1 MQSMA
6 HWFERALREISVLN
20 KNTGKSEVEI
30 IETNSDLSKLAKLK
44 KGCVLTIGNFD
55 GVHLGH
61 REIINVARKFA
72 DQKHSELVLMTFEPH
87 PVAILYPEKA
97 PGVLTPIML
106 KKHLLDQF
114 GVDCLVVLESSY
126 GILNLSPE
134 SFVDE
139 FLVRPVRPAVV
150 VEGEDFNFGYGR
162 SGNIQVL
169 KELGQ
174 KFSFEVV
181 IVPGKEI
188 KLTDGQNARV
198 SSTLIRH
205 LLHKGQ
211 VADAAQALGRHYRLS
226 GQTTLGKGKGRQLGF
241 PTANIDPVNQIIPA
255 EGVYAGFVEIADTE
269 QQLSESKNK
278 LPAAFSIGRAKTFIS
293 DHPLMAEAHI
303 LGQDPGD
310 LYGKYLAMDFV
321 EFIRHQ
327 QKFSSP
333 QQLSAQIAKDCRYAK
348 EILDIKNTGI

>member
-1 MQSMA
+1 M
-6 HWFERALREISVLN
+6 EIV
-20 KNTGKSEVEI
+20 
-30 IETNSDLSKLAKLK
+30 ETNSDLSQLAKLK
-44 KGCVLTIGNFD
+44 KGSVLTIGNFD

-61 REIINVARKFA
+61 QEIINAARKLA
-72 DQKHSELVLMTFEPH
+72 DQRHSDLVLMTFEPH

-97 PGVLTPIML
+97 PGVLTPIAL
-106 KKHLLDQF
+106 KKHLLNQF
-114 GVDCLVVLESSY
+114 GVDCLVILESSY
-126 GILNLSPE
+126 RILNLSPE

-139 FLVRPVRPAVV
+139 FLAHSVKPDVV

-162 SGNIQVL
+162 SGNVRIL

-174 KFSFEVV
+174 KFSFEIV

-188 KLTDGQNARV
+188 KLADEQTARV

-205 LLHKGQ
+205 LLHKGK
-211 VADAAQALGRHYRLS
+211 VADAVKALGRNYRLS
-226 GQTTLGKGKGRQLGF
+226 GQTTLGKGKGRKLGF

-269 QQLSESKNK
+269 EQLCESKSK

-293 DHPLMAEAHI
+293 DHPLLVEAHI

-327 QKFSSP
+327 QKFTSL
-333 QQLSAQIAKDCRYAK
+333 QNLSAQIAKDCKKAK
-348 EILDIKNTGI
+348 EILELKSTET

>member
-1 MQSMA
+1 MKIIQT
-6 HWFERALREISVLN
+6 ISQLQN
-20 KNTGKSEVEI
+20 I
-30 IETNSDLSKLAKLK
+30 K

-61 REIINVARKFA
+61 QKIINIARKLA
-72 DQKHSELVLMTFEPH
+72 DERHSELVLMTFEPH
-87 PVAILYPEKA
+87 PAAILYPEKA
-97 PGVLTPIML
+97 PGVLTPIVL
-106 KKHLLDQF
+106 KKHLLNQF

-126 GILNLSPE
+126 RILNLSPE

-139 FLVRPVRPAVV
+139 FLVSSVRPAVV

-162 SGNIQVL
+162 SGNIQIL

-174 KFSFEVV
+174 KFSFETV
-181 IVPGKEI
+181 IIPGKDI
-188 KLTDGQNARV
+188 KLADGQKARV

-205 LLHKGQ
+205 LLHKGK
-211 VADAAQALGRHYRLS
+211 VADAAKALGRYYRLS
-226 GQTTLGKGKGRQLGF
+226 GKTTPGKGKGRQLGF
-241 PTANIDPVNQIIPA
+241 PTANINPVSQIIPA

-269 QQLSESKNK
+269 EQLCESKNK

-293 DHPLMAEAHI
+293 EHPLMVEAHV
-303 LGQDPGD
+303 LGKDIGD
-310 LYGKYLAMDFV
+310 LYGKHLAMDFM

-333 QQLSAQIAKDCRYAK
+333 DQLSAQIAKDCKKAA
-348 EILDIKNTGI
+348 EILTTI

>member
-1 MQSMA
+1 
-6 HWFERALREISVLN
+6 
-20 KNTGKSEVEI
+20 VEI
-30 IETNSDLSKLAKLK
+30 IETNSDLSELAKLK

-61 REIINVARKFA
+61 QEIINVARKLA
-72 DQKHSELVLMTFEPH
+72 DQRHSELVLMTFEPH

-97 PGVLTPIML
+97 PGVLTPIVL
-106 KKHLLDQF
+106 KKHLLTQF

-126 GILNLSPE
+126 RILNLSPE

-139 FLVRPVRPAVV
+139 FLLKSVQPDVV

-162 SGNIQVL
+162 SGNVRIL

-174 KFSFEVV
+174 RFNFEIV
-181 IVPGKEI
+181 IVEGKEI
-188 KLTDGQNARV
+188 KLTDEQTARV

-205 LLHKGQ
+205 LLHKSKLT
-211 VADAAQALGRHYRLS
+211 DAAQALGRYYRLS
-226 GQTTLGKGKGRQLGF
+226 GQTTLGKGKGRKLGF
-241 PTANIDPVNQIIPA
+241 PTANIDPANQIIPA

-269 QQLSESKNK
+269 EQLCESKNK

-293 DHPLMAEAHI
+293 DHPLLVEAHI
-303 LGQDPGD
+303 LEQDTGD

-321 EFIRHQ
+321 KFIRHQ

-333 QQLSAQIAKDCRYAK
+333 QQLSTQIAKDCQKAK
-348 EILDIKNTGI
+348 EILTTERTD

>member
-1 MQSMA
+1 M
-6 HWFERALREISVLN
+6 E
-20 KNTGKSEVEI
+20 T
-30 IETNSDLSKLAKLK
+30 IETNSDLSELAKLK
-44 KGCVLTIGNFD
+44 KGSVLTIGNFD

-61 REIINVARKFA
+61 QEIINAARKLA
-72 DQKHSELVLMTFEPH
+72 DQRLSDLILMTFEPH

-97 PGVLTPIML
+97 PGVLTPIVL
-106 KKHLLDQF
+106 KKHLLSQF
-114 GVDCLVVLESSY
+114 GVDCLVILESSY
-126 GILNLSPE
+126 RILNLSPE

-139 FLVRPVRPAVV
+139 FLLKSVQPDVV

-162 SGNIQVL
+162 SGNIRIL

-174 KFSFEVV
+174 KFNFEIV

-188 KLTDGQNARV
+188 KLADEQTARV

-211 VADAAQALGRHYRLS
+211 VADAAKALGRHYRLS
-226 GQTTLGKGKGRQLGF
+226 GRTTLGKGKGRKLGF

-255 EGVYAGFVEIADTE
+255 EGVYAGFVEIADAEE
-269 QQLSESKNK
+269 QLCESKSR
-278 LPAAFSIGRAKTFIS
+278 LPAAFSVGRAKTFIS
-293 DHPLMAEAHI
+293 DHPLLVEAHI

-310 LYGKYLAMDFV
+310 LYGKYLAMEFV

-333 QQLSAQIAKDCRYAK
+333 EHLSAQIAKDCKKAK
-348 EILDIKNTGI
+348 EILDLKSTET

>member
-1 MQSMA
+1 M
-6 HWFERALREISVLN
+6 
-20 KNTGKSEVEI
+20 EI
-30 IETNSDLSKLAKLK
+30 IETNSDLSQLAKLK

-61 REIINVARKFA
+61 QEIINVARKLA
-72 DQKHSELVLMTFEPH
+72 DQRHSELVLMTFEPH

-97 PGVLTPIML
+97 PGVLTPIVL
-106 KKHLLDQF
+106 KKHLLTQF

-126 GILNLSPE
+126 RILNLSPE
-134 SFVDE
+134 SFIDE
-139 FLVRPVRPAVV
+139 FLLKSVQPDVV

-162 SGNIQVL
+162 SGNVRIL
-169 KELGQ
+169 KELGER
-174 KFSFEVV
+174 FSFEIV

-188 KLTDGQNARV
+188 KLADEQNARV

-205 LLHKGQ
+205 LLHKGKLT
-211 VADAAQALGRHYRLS
+211 DTAQALGRYYRLS
-226 GQTTLGKGKGRQLGF
+226 GQTTLGKGKGRKLGF
-241 PTANIDPVNQIIPA
+241 PTANIDPANQIIPA

-269 QQLSESKNK
+269 EQLCESKSK

-293 DHPLMAEAHI
+293 DHPLLVEAHI
-303 LGQDPGD
+303 LEQDPGD

-321 EFIRHQ
+321 KFIRHQ

-333 QQLSAQIAKDCRYAK
+333 QQLSTQIAKDCQYAK
-348 EILDIKNTGI
+348 EILTTERTD

>member
-1 MQSMA
+1 MKIIQT
-6 HWFERALREISVLN
+6 ISQLQN
-20 KNTGKSEVEI
+20 I
-30 IETNSDLSKLAKLK
+30 K

-61 REIINVARKFA
+61 QKIINIARKLA
-72 DQKHSELVLMTFEPH
+72 DERHSELVLMTFEPH

-97 PGVLTPIML
+97 PGVLTPIVL
-106 KKHLLDQF
+106 KKHLLNQF

-126 GILNLSPE
+126 RILNLSPE

-139 FLVRPVRPAVV
+139 FLVSSVRPAVV

-162 SGNIQVL
+162 SGNIQIL

-174 KFSFEVV
+174 KFSFETV
-181 IVPGKEI
+181 IIPGKDI
-188 KLTDGQNARV
+188 KLADGQKARV

-205 LLHKGQ
+205 LLHKGK
-211 VADAAQALGRHYRLS
+211 VADAIKALGRYYRLS
-226 GQTTLGKGKGRQLGF
+226 GKTTPGKGKGRQLGF
-241 PTANIDPVNQIIPA
+241 PTANINPVSQIIPA

-269 QQLSESKNK
+269 EQLCESKSK

-293 DHPLMAEAHI
+293 DHPLMVEAHV
-303 LGQDPGD
+303 LGKDIGD
-310 LYGKYLAMDFV
+310 LYGKHLAMDFM

-333 QQLSAQIAKDCRYAK
+333 DQLSAQIAKDCKKAA
-348 EILDIKNTGI
+348 EILTTI

>member
-1 MQSMA
+1 
-6 HWFERALREISVLN
+6 
-20 KNTGKSEVEI
+20 VEI
-30 IETNSDLSKLAKLK
+30 IETNSDLSQLAKIK

-61 REIINVARKFA
+61 QEIINAARKLA
-72 DQKHSELVLMTFEPH
+72 DKRQSELVLMTFEPH

-97 PGVLTPIML
+97 PGVLTQMVL
-106 KKHLLDQF
+106 KKHLLTQF

-126 GILNLSPE
+126 RILNLSPE

-139 FLVRPVRPAVV
+139 FLLKSVQPDVV

-162 SGNIQVL
+162 SGNVRIL

-174 KFSFEVV
+174 RFNFEIV

-188 KLTDGQNARV
+188 KLADEQNARV

-205 LLHKGQ
+205 LLHKGK
-211 VADAAQALGRHYRLS
+211 VADAATALGRYYRLS
-226 GQTTLGKGKGRQLGF
+226 GQTTLGKGKGRKLGF

-255 EGVYAGFVEIADTE
+255 EGVYAGFVEITDTE
-269 QQLSESKNK
+269 EQLCKSKNK
-278 LPAAFSIGRAKTFIS
+278 LPAAFSIGRAKTFIT
-293 DHPLMAEAHI
+293 DHPLLVEAHI

-327 QKFSSP
+327 QKFISP
-333 QQLSAQIAKDCRYAK
+333 EHLSTQIAKDCENIK
-348 EILDIKNTGI
+348 DILDIKSTET

>member
-1 MQSMA
+1 MKIIQK
-6 HWFERALREISVLN
+6 ISQLQN
-20 KNTGKSEVEI
+20 I
-30 IETNSDLSKLAKLK
+30 K

-61 REIINVARKFA
+61 QKIINVARKLA
-72 DQKHSELVLMTFEPH
+72 DERHSELVLITFEPH

-97 PGVLTPIML
+97 PGVLTPIVL
-106 KKHLLDQF
+106 KKHLLNQF

-126 GILNLSPE
+126 RILNLSPE

-139 FLVRPVRPAVV
+139 FLVRSGRPAVV

-162 SGNIQVL
+162 SGNVQAL

-181 IVPGKEI
+181 IIPGKEI
-188 KLTDGQNARV
+188 KLADGQKARV

-205 LLHKGQ
+205 LLHKGK
-211 VADAAQALGRHYRLS
+211 VADAAKALGRYYRLS
-226 GQTTLGKGKGRQLGF
+226 GKTTPGKGKGRQLGF
-241 PTANIDPVNQIIPA
+241 PTANINPVSQIIPA
-255 EGVYAGFVEIADTE
+255 ESVYAGFVEIADTE
-269 QQLSESKNK
+269 EQLCESKNK

-293 DHPLMAEAHI
+293 DHPLMVEAHV
-303 LGQDPGD
+303 LGKDIGD
-310 LYGKYLAMDFV
+310 LYGKHLAMDFV
-321 EFIRHQ
+321 EFVRHQ

-333 QQLSAQIAKDCRYAK
+333 EQLSAQIAKDCRYAK
-348 EILDIKNTGI
+348 KTLTKKRR

>member
-1 MQSMA
+1 M
-6 HWFERALREISVLN
+6 
-20 KNTGKSEVEI
+20 EI
-30 IETNSDLSKLAKLK
+30 IETDSDLSQLAKIK

-61 REIINVARKFA
+61 QEIINAARKLA
-72 DQKHSELVLMTFEPH
+72 DQRHSELVLMTFEPH

-97 PGVLTPIML
+97 PGVLTPIVL
-106 KKHLLDQF
+106 KKHLLSQF
-114 GVDCLVVLESSY
+114 GVDCLVILESSY
-126 GILNLSPE
+126 RILNLSPE
-134 SFVDE
+134 SFIDE
-139 FLVRPVRPAVV
+139 FLLKSGQPDVV

-162 SGNIQVL
+162 SGDVKIL

-174 KFSFEVV
+174 KFSFKIV

-188 KLTDGQNARV
+188 KLADEQNARV

-205 LLHKGQ
+205 LLHKGK
-211 VADAAQALGRHYRLS
+211 VADAAKALGRYYRLS
-226 GQTTLGKGKGRQLGF
+226 GQTTLGKGKGRKLGF

-269 QQLSESKNK
+269 EQLCESKSK

-293 DHPLMAEAHI
+293 DHPLLVEAHI

-310 LYGKYLAMDFV
+310 LYSKHLAMDFV
-321 EFIRHQ
+321 DFIRHQ
-327 QKFSSP
+327 QKFTSP
-333 QQLSAQIAKDCRYAK
+333 QQLSAQIEKDCEK
-348 EILDIKNTGI
+348 TKHILQNI

>member
-1 MQSMA
+1 
-6 HWFERALREISVLN
+6 V
-20 KNTGKSEVEI
+20 EVI
-30 IETNSDLSKLAKLK
+30 QTNSDLSQLAKLK

-61 REIINVARKFA
+61 QEIINVARKLA
-72 DQKHSELVLMTFEPH
+72 DQRHYELVLMTFEPH

-97 PGVLTPIML
+97 PGVLTPIAL
-106 KKHLLDQF
+106 KKHLLAQF
-114 GVDCLVVLESSY
+114 GVDYLVVLESSY
-126 GILNLSPE
+126 RILNLSPE

-139 FLVRPVRPAVV
+139 FLAKSVQPDVV

-162 SGNIQVL
+162 SGNVRIL

-174 KFSFEVV
+174 KFSFEIV

-188 KLTDGQNARV
+188 KLADEQTARV

-205 LLHKGQ
+205 LLHKGN
-211 VADAAQALGRHYRLS
+211 VADAAKALGRYYRLS
-226 GQTTLGKGKGRQLGF
+226 GQTTLGKGKGRKLGF

-255 EGVYAGFVEIADTE
+255 EGVYAGFVEITDTQE
-269 QQLSESKNK
+269 QLCQSKNK

-293 DHPLMAEAHI
+293 YHPLLIEAHI

-310 LYGKYLAMDFV
+310 LYGKHLAMDFV
-321 EFIRHQ
+321 DFIRHQ
-327 QKFSSP
+327 QKFTSP
-333 QQLSAQIAKDCRYAK
+333 QHLSTQIAKDCQKAK
-348 EILDIKNTGI
+348 EILAKEC

>member
-1 MQSMA
+1 M
-6 HWFERALREISVLN
+6 HET
-20 KNTGKSEVEI
+20 TGKTKVKI
-30 IETNSDLSKLAKLK
+30 IETISGLDELK
-44 KGCVLTIGNFD
+44 RVEKGCVLTIGNFD

-61 REIINVARKFA
+61 QEIISLARKLA
-72 DQKHSELVLMTFEPH
+72 DQRNSELVLMTFEPH

-97 PGVLTPIML
+97 PGVLTTMVL
-106 KKHLLDQF
+106 KKHLLARL
-114 GVDCLVVLESSY
+114 GVDCLVILESSY
-126 GILNLSPE
+126 RILNLSPE

-139 FLVRPVRPAVV
+139 FLQKSSRPAVV

-162 SGNIQVL
+162 SGNVRIL

-174 KFSFEVV
+174 RFNFEIV

-188 KLTDGQNARV
+188 KLADEQTARV

-205 LLHKGQ
+205 LLHKGK
-211 VADAAQALGRHYRLS
+211 VADAATALGRYYRLS
-226 GQTTLGKGKGRQLGF
+226 GQTTLGKGKGRKLGF

-269 QQLSESKNK
+269 EQLSESKSK

-293 DHPLMAEAHI
+293 DHPLLVEAHI

-321 EFIRHQ
+321 DFIRHQ
-327 QKFSSP
+327 QKFTSP
-333 QQLSAQIAKDCRYAK
+333 QQLSTQIAKDCESIK
-348 EILDIKNTGI
+348 DILDIKSTET

>member
-1 MQSMA
+1 M
-6 HWFERALREISVLN
+6 
-20 KNTGKSEVEI
+20 EI
-30 IETNSDLSKLAKLK
+30 IETNSDLSQLAKLK

-61 REIINVARKFA
+61 QEIINVARKLA
-72 DQKHSELVLMTFEPH
+72 DQRHSDLVLMTFEPH

-97 PGVLTPIML
+97 PGVLTPIAL
-106 KKHLLDQF
+106 KKHLLNQF

-139 FLVRPVRPAVV
+139 FLLKSVQPDVV

-162 SGNIQVL
+162 SGNVRIL
-169 KELGQ
+169 KGLGQ
-174 KFSFEVV
+174 KFNFEIV

-188 KLTDGQNARV
+188 KLTDEQNARV

-205 LLHKGQ
+205 LLHKGK
-211 VADAAQALGRHYRLS
+211 VADAAKALGRYYRLS
-226 GQTTLGKGKGRQLGF
+226 GQTTLGKGKGRKLGF

-255 EGVYAGFVEIADTE
+255 EGVYAGFVEITDTE
-269 QQLSESKNK
+269 EQLCESKSK

-293 DHPLMAEAHI
+293 DHPLLVEAHI

-327 QKFSSP
+327 QKFDSP
-333 QQLSAQIAKDCRYAK
+333 EHLSKQIAKDCENAK
-348 EILDIKNTGI
+348 HILDTNEQRF

>member
-1 MQSMA
+1 
-6 HWFERALREISVLN
+6 
-20 KNTGKSEVEI
+20 VEI
-30 IETNSDLSKLAKLK
+30 IETNSDLSQLAKIK

-61 REIINVARKFA
+61 REIINVARKLA
-72 DQKHSELVLMTFEPH
+72 DQRHSDLVLMTFEPH

-97 PGVLTPIML
+97 PGVLTPIVL
-106 KKHLLDQF
+106 KKHLLNQF
-114 GVDCLVVLESSY
+114 AVDCLIILESSY
-126 GILNLSPE
+126 RILNLSPE

-139 FLVRPVRPAVV
+139 FLLKSVQPDVV

-162 SGNIQVL
+162 SGNVRIL

-174 KFSFEVV
+174 RFSFEVV

-188 KLTDGQNARV
+188 KLADEQNARV

-205 LLHKGQ
+205 LLHKGK
-211 VADAAQALGRHYRLS
+211 VADAATALGRYYRLS
-226 GQTTLGKGKGRQLGF
+226 GQTTLGKGKGRKLGF

-269 QQLSESKNK
+269 EQLCQSKSK

-293 DHPLMAEAHI
+293 DHPLLVEAHI
-303 LGQDPGD
+303 LGRDPGD

-327 QKFSSP
+327 QKFTSP
-333 QQLSAQIAKDCRYAK
+333 QQLSAQIEKDCKTAK
-348 EILDIKNTGI
+348 EILDLKSTET

>member
-1 MQSMA
+1 M
-6 HWFERALREISVLN
+6 
-20 KNTGKSEVEI
+20 EI
-30 IETNSDLSKLAKLK
+30 IETNSDLSQLAKLK

-61 REIINVARKFA
+61 QEIINVARKLA
-72 DQKHSELVLMTFEPH
+72 DQRHSELVLMTFEPH

-97 PGVLTPIML
+97 LGVLTPIVL
-106 KKHLLDQF
+106 KKHLLTQF

-126 GILNLSPE
+126 RILNLSPE
-134 SFVDE
+134 AFIDE
-139 FLVRPVRPAVV
+139 FLLKSVQPDVV

-162 SGNIQVL
+162 SGNVRIL
-169 KELGQ
+169 KELGER
-174 KFSFEVV
+174 FSFEIV

-188 KLTDGQNARV
+188 KLTDEQNARV

-205 LLHKGQ
+205 LLHKGKLT
-211 VADAAQALGRHYRLS
+211 DAAQALGRYYRLS
-226 GQTTLGKGKGRQLGF
+226 GQTTLGKGKGRKLGF
-241 PTANIDPVNQIIPA
+241 PTANINPANQIIPA

-269 QQLSESKNK
+269 EQLCESKSK

-293 DHPLMAEAHI
+293 DHPLMVEAHI

-333 QQLSAQIAKDCRYAK
+333 QQLSAQIAKDCQKAK
-348 EILDIKNTGI
+348 DILTTNEQRLS

>member
-1 MQSMA
+1 MQSTA
-6 HWFERALREISVLN
+6 PSFERALQET
-20 KNTGKSEVEI
+20 NTLHKKGKTEVEV
-30 IETNSDLSKLAKLK
+30 IETNSDLSELAKLK

-61 REIINVARKFA
+61 QEIISVARKLA
-72 DQKHSELVLMTFEPH
+72 YQRHSDLVLMTFEPH

-97 PGVLTPIML
+97 LGVLTQIAL
-106 KKHLLDQF
+106 KKNLLAQF
-114 GVDCLVVLESSY
+114 GVDYLVVLESSY
-126 GILNLSPE
+126 RILNLSPE

-139 FLVRPVRPAVV
+139 FLAKSVQPDVV

-162 SGNIQVL
+162 SGNVRIL

-174 KFSFEVV
+174 KFSFEIV

-188 KLTDGQNARV
+188 KLADEQTARV

-205 LLHKGQ
+205 LLHKGN
-211 VADAAQALGRHYRLS
+211 VADAAKALGRYYRLS
-226 GQTTLGKGKGRQLGF
+226 GQTTLGKGKGRKLGF

-255 EGVYAGFVEIADTE
+255 EGVYAGFVEITDTQE
-269 QQLSESKNK
+269 QLCQSKNK

-293 DHPLMAEAHI
+293 YHPLLIEAHI

-310 LYGKYLAMDFV
+310 LYGKHLAMDFV
-321 EFIRHQ
+321 DFIRHQ
-327 QKFSSP
+327 QKFTSP
-333 QQLSAQIAKDCRYAK
+333 QHLSTQIAKDCQKAK
-348 EILDIKNTGI
+348 EILAKEC

>member
-1 MQSMA
+1 
-6 HWFERALREISVLN
+6 
-20 KNTGKSEVEI
+20 VEI
-30 IETNSDLSKLAKLK
+30 IETNSDLSELAKIK

-61 REIINVARKFA
+61 QEIINAARKLA
-72 DQKHSELVLMTFEPH
+72 DKRHSDLVLITFEPH

-97 PGVLTPIML
+97 PGVLTPIVL
-106 KKHLLDQF
+106 KKHLLSQF
-114 GVDCLVVLESSY
+114 GVDCLVILESSY
-126 GILNLSPE
+126 RILNLSPE

-139 FLVRPVRPAVV
+139 FLSKSVQPDVV

-162 SGNIQVL
+162 SGDVRIL
-169 KELGQ
+169 KELGER
-174 KFSFEVV
+174 FSFEIV
-181 IVPGKEI
+181 IVRGKEI
-188 KLTDGQNARV
+188 KLADEQNARV

-205 LLHKGQ
+205 LLHKGR
-211 VADAAQALGRHYRLS
+211 VADAIKALDRYYRLS
-226 GQTTLGKGKGRQLGF
+226 GQTTLGKGKGRELGF

-269 QQLSESKNK
+269 EQLCESKSK

-293 DHPLMAEAHI
+293 DHPLMVEAHI

-333 QQLSAQIAKDCRYAK
+333 QHLSTQIAKDCKKAK
-348 EILDIKNTGI
+348 EILAPNLLKGL

>member
-1 MQSMA
+1 MK
-6 HWFERALREISVLN
+6 VL
-20 KNTGKSEVEI
+20 KTVSELKE
-30 IETNSDLSKLAKLK
+30 LK

-61 REIINVARKFA
+61 HEIINFARKFA
-72 DQKHSELVLMTFEPH
+72 DDRQSELVLMTFEPH
-87 PVAILYPEKA
+87 PVTILYPEKA
-97 PGVLTPIML
+97 LGVLTPMVL
-106 KKHLLDQF
+106 KKHLLTQF

-126 GILNLSPE
+126 RILNLSPE

-139 FLVRPVRPAVV
+139 FLVKSVQPGVV

-162 SGNIQVL
+162 SGNVRIL
-169 KELGQ
+169 RELGQ
-174 KFSFEVV
+174 KFSFEIV

-188 KLTDGQNARV
+188 KLADEQTARV

-205 LLHKGQ
+205 LLHKGK
-211 VADAAQALGRHYRLS
+211 VADAAQALGRYYRLS
-226 GQTTLGKGKGRQLGF
+226 GQTTLGKGKGRKLGF

-255 EGVYAGFVEIADTE
+255 EGVYAGFVEITDTE
-269 QQLSESKNK
+269 EQLCESKNK

-293 DHPLMAEAHI
+293 DHPLLVEAHI
-303 LGQDPGD
+303 LGRDPGD

-327 QKFSSP
+327 QKFTSP
-333 QQLSAQIAKDCRYAK
+333 EHLSTQIAEDCKTAK
-348 EILDIKNTGI
+348 EILDIKNTET

>member
-1 MQSMA
+1 MK
-6 HWFERALREISVLN
+6 I
-20 KNTGKSEVEI
+20 VE
-30 IETNSDLSKLAKLK
+30 TTSGLAELVKVK

-61 REIINVARKFA
+61 QEIINVARKLA
-72 DQKHSELVLMTFEPH
+72 DQRHSELVLMTFEPH

-97 PGVLTPIML
+97 PGVLTPIVL
-106 KKHLLDQF
+106 KKHLLTQF

-126 GILNLSPE
+126 RILNLSPE

-139 FLVRPVRPAVV
+139 FLLKSVQPDVV

-162 SGNIQVL
+162 SGNVQIL
-169 KELGQ
+169 KELGER
-174 KFSFEVV
+174 FSFEIV

-188 KLTDGQNARV
+188 KLADEQHARV

-205 LLHKGQ
+205 LLHKSKLT
-211 VADAAQALGRHYRLS
+211 DAAQALGRYYRLS
-226 GQTTLGKGKGRQLGF
+226 GQTTLGKGKGRKLGF
-241 PTANIDPVNQIIPA
+241 PTANINPANQIIPA

-269 QQLSESKNK
+269 EQLSESKSK

-293 DHPLMAEAHI
+293 DHPLMVEAHI
-303 LGQDPGD
+303 LEQDTGD

-333 QQLSAQIAKDCRYAK
+333 QQLSAQIAKDCEYAK
-348 EILDIKNTGI
+348 EILTTERTD

>member
-1 MQSMA
+1 VK
-6 HWFERALREISVLN
+6 I
-20 KNTGKSEVEI
+20 VETTSGLA
-30 IETNSDLSKLAKLK
+30 ELAKVE

-61 REIINVARKFA
+61 KEIINAARKLT
-72 DQKHSELVLMTFEPH
+72 DERQSELVLMTFEPH

-97 PGVLTPIML
+97 PGVLTPIVL
-106 KKHLLDQF
+106 KKHLLAQF

-126 GILNLSPE
+126 RILNLSPE
-134 SFVDE
+134 AFIDE
-139 FLVRPVRPAVV
+139 FLLKSVQPGVV

-162 SGNIQVL
+162 SGNMEIL
-169 KELGQ
+169 KKLGER
-174 KFSFEVV
+174 FNFEIV

-188 KLTDGQNARV
+188 KLADEQNARV

-205 LLHKGQ
+205 LLHKGE
-211 VADAAQALGRHYRLS
+211 VADTAQALGRYYRLS
-226 GQTTLGKGKGRQLGF
+226 GQTTLGKGKGRKLGF
-241 PTANIDPVNQIIPA
+241 PTANINPVNQIIPA

-269 QQLSESKNK
+269 ELLCESKNK

-293 DHPLMAEAHI
+293 DHPLLVEAHI
-303 LGQDPGD
+303 LGQDTGD

-321 EFIRHQ
+321 KFIRNQ

-333 QQLSAQIAKDCRYAK
+333 EQLSTQITKDCQYAK
-348 EILDIKNTGI
+348 EILTKDE

>member
-1 MQSMA
+1 M
-6 HWFERALREISVLN
+6 
-20 KNTGKSEVEI
+20 EI
-30 IETNSDLSKLAKLK
+30 IETNSDLSQLAKLK

-61 REIINVARKFA
+61 QEIINVARKLA
-72 DQKHSELVLMTFEPH
+72 DKRHSDLVLMTFEPH

-97 PGVLTPIML
+97 PGVLTPIAL
-106 KKHLLDQF
+106 KKHLLNQF
-114 GVDCLVVLESSY
+114 GVDCLVILESSY
-126 GILNLSPE
+126 RILNLSPE

-139 FLVRPVRPAVV
+139 FLAKSVQPDVV

-162 SGNIQVL
+162 SGNIRIL
-169 KELGQ
+169 KELGR
-174 KFSFEVV
+174 KFNFEIV

-188 KLTDGQNARV
+188 ILADEQNARV

-205 LLHKGQ
+205 LLHKSK
-211 VADAAQALGRHYRLS
+211 VTDAATALGRHYRLS
-226 GQTTLGKGKGRQLGF
+226 GQTTLGKGKGRKLGF

-255 EGVYAGFVEIADTE
+255 EGVYAGFVEITDTE
-269 QQLSESKNK
+269 EQLCKSKNK

-293 DHPLMAEAHI
+293 DHPLLVEAHI
-303 LGQDPGD
+303 LGKDPGD

-333 QQLSAQIAKDCRYAK
+333 QQLSTQIAKDCQYAK
-348 EILDIKNTGI
+348 EILDIKNTET

>member
-1 MQSMA
+1 MKIIQK
-6 HWFERALREISVLN
+6 ISQLQN
-20 KNTGKSEVEI
+20 I
-30 IETNSDLSKLAKLK
+30 K

-61 REIINVARKFA
+61 QEIINVARKLA
-72 DQKHSELVLMTFEPH
+72 DERHFELVLMTFEPH

-97 PGVLTPIML
+97 PGVLTPIVL
-106 KKHLLDQF
+106 KKHLLNQF
-114 GVDCLVVLESSY
+114 GVDCLIVLESSY
-126 GILNLSPE
+126 RILNLSPE

-139 FLVRPVRPAVV
+139 FLVRSGRPAVV

-162 SGNIQVL
+162 SGNIQIL

-174 KFSFEVV
+174 KFSFEIV

-188 KLTDGQNARV
+188 KLADGQKARV

-205 LLHKGQ
+205 SLHKGK
-211 VADAAQALGRHYRLS
+211 VADAAKALGRYYRLS
-226 GQTTLGKGKGRQLGF
+226 GKTTLGKGKGRQLGF
-241 PTANIDPVNQIIPA
+241 PTANIDPINQIIPA

-269 QQLSESKNK
+269 EQLCESKNK

-293 DHPLMAEAHI
+293 DHPLMVEAHV
-303 LGQDPGD
+303 LGQDTGD
-310 LYGKYLAMDFV
+310 LYGKHLAMDFV

-327 QKFSSP
+327 RKFSSP
-333 QQLSAQIAKDCRYAK
+333 EHLSAQIAKDCKKAK
-348 EILDIKNTGI
+348 EILLGPRV